1 MTLET
6 GEEVA
11 TTRHHTA
18 GSSRTTS
25 SSINPHL
32 LVTSSLPSNNPVT
45 KATREAGFRAL
56 PPGRVSGTCL
66 GAAGPGTGAGD
77 RGLTQGITMTTVL
90 TGSGAGLPGVG
101 EGAGPRPGAAAR
113 ELPGRPAGMGEPP
126 EDKLVCDWLNFVVH
140 ICIL

>member
-77 RGLTQGITMTTVL
+77 RGLTRGITTTTVL
-90 TGSGAGLPGVG
+90 TGSGAGAVVG
-101 EGAGPRPGAAAR
+101 GGAGPRQGAAMR
-113 ELPGRPAGMGEPP
+113 ELPGRPAATGEPP
-126 EDKLVCDWLNFVVH
+126 EDKLVFD
-140 ICIL
+140 